1 MLQPKK
7 FLYIVNFVLL
17 FVLLGMSILNQAVL
31 AQSKEMLGMRAG
43 GLFNQLTNLKLGGG
57 GGGDVKLTGDLA
69 QDAVVLAISRGAPK
83 IYGPELNVSFDSV
96 QASMNIM
103 KQFDPTYGNKK
114 IILAGDDLKRYV
126 DVGLRI
132 ACEYCCGAKALV
144 SKDGEAACG
153 CAHSQAMRGLAAY
166 LIKNHSQEY
175 SNDQI
180 LRELARWK
188 GSYFPKQM
196 IKKVGEQMQN
206 GQFTP
211 DVASLLLDLELP
223 KYSASSKS
231 APLPSDIKDL
241 PGMVGGC

>member
-7 FLYIVNFVLL
+7 YLYIVNFVLL
-17 FVLLGMSILNQAVL
+17 FVLLVMPILNQAVL
-31 AQSKEMLGMRAG
+31 AQSKEMMGMRAG

-57 GGGDVKLTGDLA
+57 GDAKLTGDLA
-69 QDAVVLAISRGAPK
+69 QDAVVLAIAKGEPK
-83 IYGPELNVSFDSV
+83 IYGTELSVSFDRV
-96 QASMNIM
+96 QNSMDIM

-114 IILAGDDLKRYV
+114 IVLAGEELKRYV

-211 DVASLLLDLELP
+211 DVASLLLDLKLP
-223 KYSASSKS
+223 KYSASSQS

>member
-17 FVLLGMSILNQAVL
+17 FILLSMSILNQAVL
-31 AQSKEMLGMRAG
+31 AQNKEMMGMHAG
-43 GLFNQLTNLKLGGG
+43 NFLNRLTSIRLGGG
-57 GGGDVKLTGDLA
+57 DAKLTGDLA
-69 QDAVVLAISRGAPK
+69 QDAASLAISRGIPQV
-83 IYGPELNVSFDSV
+83 YGQELIVSFDDV
-96 QASMNIM
+96 QKSMDIM

-114 IILAGDDLKRYV
+114 IVLAGEDLKRYI
-126 DVGLRI
+126 DIGMRI

-166 LIKNHSQEY
+166 LIQNHAKEY

-188 GSYFPKQM
+188 GRYFPKQM
-196 IKKVGEQMQN
+196 TKKVGEQMQS
-206 GQFTP
+206 GQFTT
-211 DVASLLLDLELP
+211 DVASLLLDLKLP
-223 KYSASSKS
+223 KYSTASQDV
-231 APLPSDIKDL
+231 PLPSDIKDA